1 MTYDEAVNRIAECY
15 TLGDFATWVMTD
27 DDTAQMRRARVD
39 GRFEFIEMWEEYEDG
54 SAVLFHEIIDL
65 SSYSDKELR
74 YYGSMYYASQEEFK
88 RQGAEIMAECVYEQ
102 NREVCFYGSPD
113 EVYTKYMEILE
124 SEG

>member
-1 MTYDEAVNRIAECY
+1 MTYDEIINDIVQKY
-15 TLGDFATWVMTD
+15 TDFAFSSWTMTD
-27 DDTAQMRRARVD
+27 DDTAQMRRDRLD

-54 SAVLFHEIIDL
+54 SAVLFYEIIDL

-113 EVYTKYMEILE
+113 EVYTKYMEVLE